1 MGEMG
6 LPEKDCSLEKGFHN
20 CPFQSEDPAE
30 WTDANPCKQEVCDGD
45 SFQRPQDAQAGVIS
59 QGCCDYIQKEYCT
72 SPEQYGTMVCHPVTL
87 AAIDKLCE
95 VPQPDPVE
103 LPPGWTLD
111 PKCTAA
117 CASSCKTFED
127 PNDTWRL
134 CEGCKT
140 DLMPDADADN
150 EGQISQ
156 CYPNALGY
164 EMNTCCGNALNDDGE
179 FFCEEKENLSSE
191 MCDMLEYYNCKWM
204 PQTDCPEEKRAQDI
218 ADSPVG
224 CCYMEGSG
232 ENLFGTDSSF
242 HFDEATEAWDFDSGV
257 LDAQIPQVLCGGGK
271 YADPADTSTFAE
283 EQSCEDVKAGF
294 DAALQAFLDAQVDDA
309 ATTPAAGRV

>member
-1 MGEMG
+1 MG
-6 LPEKDCSLEKGFHN
+6 
-20 CPFQSEDPAE
+20 
-30 WTDANPCKQEVCDGD
+30 
-45 SFQRPQDAQAGVIS
+45 
-59 QGCCDYIQKEYCT
+59 GCHQ
-72 SPEQYGTMVCHPVTL
+72 VTL

-95 VPQPDPVE
+95 VPQPAEPVIVE
-103 LPPGWTLD
+103 TTWSEEA
-111 PKCTAA
+111 KCAPA
-117 CASSCKTFED
+117 CASSCNTFDD

-140 DLMPDADADN
+140 NLMPDPDADN

-164 EMNTCCGNALNDDGE
+164 EMNTRCGNALNDNGG
-179 FFCEEKENLSSE
+179 FFCEEKENLSAE

-218 ADSPVG
+218 ADAPTG
-224 CCYMEGSG
+224 CCYMAGEG

-257 LDAQIPQVLCGGGK
+257 FDAPIPEVLCGGGK
-271 YADPADTSTFAE
+271 YADPADTSVFAVDM
-283 EQSCEDVKAGF
+283 SCEDVKAGF
-294 DAALQAFLDAQVDDA
+294 DTALQAFVDSQADDG
-309 ATTPAAGRV
+309 ATTAAAGRV